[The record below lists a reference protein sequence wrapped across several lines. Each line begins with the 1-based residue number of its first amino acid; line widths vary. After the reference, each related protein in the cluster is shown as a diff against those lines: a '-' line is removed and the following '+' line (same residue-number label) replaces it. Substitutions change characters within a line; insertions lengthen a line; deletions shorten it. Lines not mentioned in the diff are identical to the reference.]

1 MIELKGLPASP
12 GVAIGKVVIY
22 KRKLDVVEAR
32 DRPVDPSE
40 EISRFFKALEKTKEQ
55 ILRLREEAIKT
66 VGEKEAAI
74 FDAHLMILEDKE
86 FTDKIVNHIAEKAI
100 PAENA
105 VKMVSESIVEMFESM
120 DSEYFRA
127 RSDDIR
133 DLANRILD
141 NLAGIN
147 SAELELREPRIVAA
161 SELYPSDTVK
171 MQRQKVIG
179 IITEKGGVTSHAAI
193 IARAMKIP
201 AVVGVKGLLQAIKD
215 GDLVIVDGSKG
226 IVLISPGQETVA
238 KYLNKVGER

>member
-22 KRKLDVVEAR
+22 KRKSDVVEAR
-32 DRPVDPSE
+32 NKSVDPSE

-55 ILRLREEAIKT
+55 ILKLREEVLKT

-100 PAENA
+100 SAEKA
-105 VKMVSESIVEMFESM
+105 VKMVSESIVKMFESM
-120 DSEYFRA
+120 GSEYFRA
-127 RSDDIR
+127 RADDIR

-141 NLAGIN
+141 NLVGIN
-147 SAELELREPRIVAA
+147 LVELELREPRIVAA

-193 IARAMKIP
+193 IARAVKIP
-201 AVVGVKGLLQAIKD
+201 AVVGVKGLLQVIKD

-226 IVLISPGQETVA
+226 VVLISPGEETVA
-238 KYLNKVGER
+238 KYLNKVEEK

>member
-22 KRKLDVVEAR
+22 KRRLDVIVAH
-32 DRPVDPSE
+32 DRHVSPSE

-55 ILRLREEAIKT
+55 ILKLREEAVKT

-86 FTDKIVNHIAEKAI
+86 FVDKTVNYIEEKTI
-100 PAENA
+100 PAEKA
-105 VKMVSESIVEMFESM
+105 VKMVSESIIEMFESM
-120 DSEYFRA
+120 ANEYFRA
-127 RSDDIR
+127 RADDIR
-133 DLANRILD
+133 DLVNRILN
-141 NLAGIN
+141 NLADIKVV
-147 SAELELREPRIVAA
+147 ELELKEPRIVAT

-179 IITEKGGVTSHAAI
+179 IITEKGGITSHAAI

-201 AVVGVKGLLQAIKD
+201 AVVGVNGLLQVVKD

-226 IVLISPGQETVA
+226 IVLISPEEEIVA
-238 KYLNKVGER
+238 KYLNKMGER

>member
-12 GVAIGKVVIY
+12 GVAFGKVVIY

-32 DRPVDPSE
+32 NRPVDPSE

-55 ILRLREEAIKT
+55 ILKLREEVLKT

-100 PAENA
+100 PAEKA

-120 DSEYFRA
+120 GSEYFRA
-127 RSDDIR
+127 RADDIR

-141 NLAGIN
+141 NLVGIN
-147 SAELELREPRIVAA
+147 LVELELREPRIVAA

-193 IARAMKIP
+193 IARAVKIP
-201 AVVGVKGLLQAIKD
+201 AVVGVKGLLQVIKD

-226 IVLISPGQETVA
+226 VVLISPGEETVA
-238 KYLNKVGER
+238 KYLNKVEEK

>member
-12 GVAIGKVVIY
+12 GVVIGKVVIY

-55 ILRLREEAIKT
+55 ILKLRDETTKT
-66 VGEKEAAI
+66 IGEKEAAI

-86 FTDKIVNHIAEKAI
+86 FMDKIINYIAKKAI

-201 AVVGVKGLLQAIKD
+201 AVVGVKGLLQVVKD

-226 IVLISPGQETVA
+226 IVLISPGEETVA
-238 KYLNKVGER
+238 KYLDKVEER